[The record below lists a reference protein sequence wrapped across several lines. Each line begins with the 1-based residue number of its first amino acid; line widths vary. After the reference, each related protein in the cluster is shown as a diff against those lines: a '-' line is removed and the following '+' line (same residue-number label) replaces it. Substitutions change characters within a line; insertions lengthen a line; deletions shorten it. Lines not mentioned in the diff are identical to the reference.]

1 MNTISYIISPFFQL
15 TLCSA
20 IPLISYAFQHK
31 QHRSFAKYLGL
42 KQAEIKNWK
51 LVIGLLAA
59 AIGILLFGLLVMSA
73 TNSFAHANSVGARLA
88 RSGLTLPVF
97 VPALL
102 LWAFVQTGLSEE
114 LLFRGFLAKRLIA
127 WLGFRRGNAAQAVL
141 FAFPHFFTLGSAPVA
156 VRVFHMF
163 MAGAV
168 GAIFCCVDERHA
180 GGSILPSWICHGL
193 ANVLAVMAM
202 RAGAG

>member
-15 TLCSA
+15 TLFST

-31 QHRSFAKYLGL
+31 LHRSFAKYLGL

-97 VPALL
+97 VPGGG
-102 LWAFVQTGLSEE
+102 Q
-114 LLFRGFLAKRLIA
+114 
-127 WLGFRRGNAAQAVL
+127 
-141 FAFPHFFTLGSAPVA
+141 
-156 VRVFHMF
+156 
-163 MAGAV
+163 AGAEHQP
-168 GAIFCCVDERHA
+168 GDDENAKETEKDR
-180 GGSILPSWICHGL
+180 L
-193 ANVLAVMAM
+193 APF
-202 RAGAG
+202 R